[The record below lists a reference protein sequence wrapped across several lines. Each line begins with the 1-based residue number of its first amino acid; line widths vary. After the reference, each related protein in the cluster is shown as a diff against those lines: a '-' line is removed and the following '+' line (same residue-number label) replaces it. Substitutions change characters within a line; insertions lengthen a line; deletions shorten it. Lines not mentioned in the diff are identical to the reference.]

1 MTTLLTDNI
10 AHVAAQ
16 LQQQLSS
23 AAFTVVRPLTR
34 SDSAQVDFMLLADP
48 DGFLVELQQDRREMY
63 RK

>member
-1 MTTLLTDNI
+1 MRGEDKLSTRGSG
-10 AHVAAQ
+10 
-16 LQQQLSS
+16 QQLSS